1 MLRATLPA
9 FLCSTI
15 LLTLSA
21 GKRAARYSGYDDA
34 DTLIERR
41 APSFLNAG
49 DAPATLRGPHRR
61 FRFRVESE
69 DFDVVYGFRPA
80 KTMLFDRRVR
90 TIYDF
95 SASSHNFI
103 PFTPQGRLIA
113 LAGFGSLAC
122 KTDIFDRPTFSKVCT
137 IDAPNTS
144 YCASSPDGR
153 FLLTATFHDC
163 ALTAEAR
170 YGVVADH
177 GRRPGVRRRAEAH
190 ADGHTGCQVCAVW
203 TNEHRIPPLHPHS
216 IHARG
221 PNRASTTFPPFALRC
236 AETPV
241 DSTHPTTSSVR
252 RMYARM
258 GDHKQDTDTDAPR
271 PHIGDTPRS
280 RSRRSHSAPHP
291 ARAAQPRSART
302 PLAAP
307 STKAHPD
314 APAAWLRLYPRGR
327 RAAPAPAPFLSLK
340 STPQH
345 SSRGNDS
352 RQQDAGGANRHLQ
365 DVYIHIPKPAP
376 APPPDVSAAHTY
388 RQAPAGDTDAQDEQ
402 GARAVTA
409 HVHEPPL
416 PPASM
421 YAPSSSNTGGQQKT
435 CMVAARI
442 SAHGV
447 PTWVCPHAAVRKP
460 YLQHGTRDIGE
471 QLIVVDDG
479 GDPEDVADYLWQA
492 SS

>member
-1 MLRATLPA
+1 
-9 FLCSTI
+9 
-15 LLTLSA
+15 
-21 GKRAARYSGYDDA
+21 
-34 DTLIERR
+34 
-41 APSFLNAG
+41 
-49 DAPATLRGPHRR
+49 
-61 FRFRVESE
+61 
-69 DFDVVYGFRPA
+69 
-80 KTMLFDRRVR
+80 MLFDRRVR

-95 SASSHNFI
+95 SASSHSFI

-144 YCASSPDGR
+144 YCPWSPDGR
-153 FLLTATFHDC
+153 FLLTATLHDC

-177 GRRPGVRRRAEAH
+177 GRRPGCAVRAGVSHSAHTERKHAGVRRRAEAH
-190 ADGHTGCQVCAVW
+190 ADGRTGRQVCAVW

-236 AETPV
+236 TETPV

-280 RSRRSHSAPHP
+280 RSRRSHRAPHP
-291 ARAAQPRSART
+291 AQAAQRRSART

-314 APAAWLRLYPRGR
+314 AHQQPGSASILVDVAPLLPPPLFCRSKAPSSVAAEE
-327 RAAPAPAPFLSLK
+327 
-340 STPQH
+340 TT
-345 SSRGNDS
+345 
-352 RQQDAGGANRHLQ
+352 AGSKTR
-365 DVYIHIPKPAP
+365 PAP

-402 GARAVTA
+402 SARAVTA
-409 HVHEPPL
+409 HVHKPPL

-435 CMVAARI
+435 CAVAARI

-447 PTWVCPHAAVRKP
+447 PTWVCPHAAARKP
-460 YLQHGTRDIGE
+460 YPQHGTRDIGE